1 MSALADKGIKTV
13 TKTVLHMHKKLSG
26 DVEDIIKMTYIKP
39 LEMKTVTCEL
49 KNPLDGI
56 SRRCDIAEEK

>member
-1 MSALADKGIKTV
+1 
-13 TKTVLHMHKKLSG
+13 MHKKLSG